1 MPDMQPQRAAELKA
15 RPRRVAA
22 PEPLAATIDDTCR
35 ITGLGKTSI
44 YELIAQG
51 KLKSVAIGRR
61 RLVLMRSI
69 EALLQPQ
76 AA

>member
-1 MPDMQPQRAAELKA
+1 MSAEGN
-15 RPRRVAA
+15 R
-22 PEPLAATIDDTCR
+22 AATIDDTCR

-51 KLKSVAIGRR
+51 RLKSVAIGRR
-61 RLVLMRSI
+61 RLVLYSSI

>member
-1 MPDMQPQRAAELKA
+1 MPEIQTARAAEPKV
-15 RPRRVAA
+15 RPRRLAA
-22 PEPLAATIDDTCR
+22 PEPMAATIDDTCR
-35 ITGLGKTSI
+35 ITGLGKTSV

-51 KLKSVAIGRR
+51 RLKSVAIGRR
-61 RLVLMRSI
+61 RLVLYSSI